1 MFDKQLRFIISAV
14 DKATWP
20 IRWVGKSLQWLN
32 NWLKSMKPA
41 FDAIATYGAVAFW
54 AVSTWLVYAVNEAWK
69 LESAMKW
76 LESIVNWVGE
86 NFGNAQTFLT
96 SFTADWL
103 VPMNNAATALKN
115 LLASWFSL
123 DEATVLMDRFKDSA
137 SFGRQASLSLW
148 DAVQSATEGI
158 KNQNSILVDN
168 AWVTKNISIM
178 QEEYAKSI
186 WKTVTQLTDAES
198 REAVYQWILKETT
211 FQVWDAAKASEWYQW
226 QIAKLNSLKVKLAQT
241 IGTMLL
247 PIVWDLT
254 KELND
259 NLQKIIEDKQAMD
272 NIKVTINW
280 LVSILKFLR
289 NWLVKV
295 TEWWWMIFDIIVP
308 VAFQIVEAIKS
319 ISKAVVEAW
328 RSIVSFI
335 SNAKQRWSNMID
347 MFVEWIKAKI
357 QSVRDAANSVATTIS
372 NFLWFHS
379 PTKEWPASD
388 SDKWMPN
395 FINMLTVWLNDW
407 ALKVAIASHK
417 ISKAIKDWLGQEISS
432 EKLKEIFSS
441 IQNEAKTAFDA
452 LWSNIENQKG
462 KIQSLKDSILWIK
475 QSLEEVTSSISQNRA
490 SWQWDIASR
499 AVEIQKKLN
508 QQNPDWTYAIS
519 LEERQKLYERLALAK
534 SMVSDEQ
541 IRQAEALL
549 SRNETQVI
557 IDRMLAREN
566 ELKDKKRI
574 LIEELNAKKEQ
585 LVQENNIYAE
595 LVNQKKL
602 LDTEYFNFF
611 WSKIAIQQK
620 SIQDTIRMIQ
630 TLRSLSWWST
640 VVQES
645 QISSSKQPTTSWW
658 SNININLWWVTVNN
672 EADENRLVQKIKE
685 AFIRDTQLYNYWV
698 S

>member
-41 FDAIATYGAVAFW
+41 FENMATYGAVAFW

-519 LEERQKLYERLALAK
+519 LEERQKLNEELALAK